1 MLCFAIGIASATW
14 FIYSFVIIGTLIG
27 ATIGGLT
34 SFLFLCV
41 SIVTSLGVTL
51 GGLPGFFCYC
61 VSIGILLDAALGGL
75 TGFSFFCLRPW
86 SWFLVLLLSCC
97 VSMSYCCLHLVWFD
111 FHLHSPSIMSVGWLL
126 ICDFWGDIK

>member
-75 TGFSFFCLRPW
+75 TGFSFPPCTLGYGIWGFC
-86 SWFLVLLLSCC
+86 FIMGYQC
-97 VSMSYCCLHLVWFD
+97 VT
-111 FHLHSPSIMSVGWLL
+111 
-126 ICDFWGDIK
+126 GDITFPDSSSTSCLFQRRPLCLLVD